1 MGFSK
6 RYLPELDRLMEIRN
20 EINDD
25 REFLKYVVG
34 KSDCL
39 MGSTES
45 LQMIRYI
52 EEEIEN
58 ERKNGI

>member
-6 RYLPELDRLMEIRN
+6 RYLPDIDKLAEMRKEF
-20 EINDD
+20 NDD
-25 REFLKYVVG
+25 REFLKFVVG

-58 ERKNGI
+58 GRKNGI

>member
-1 MGFSK
+1 MRK
-6 RYLPELDRLMEIRN
+6 
-20 EINDD
+20 EINND
-25 REFLKYVVG
+25 REFLKFIVG

>member
-6 RYLPELDRLMEIRN
+6 RYLPDYDKLVGIRQK
-20 EINDD
+20 INND
-25 REFLKYVVG
+25 REFLKFTVG

-45 LQMIRYI
+45 LNLIRSI
-52 EEEIEN
+52 EEEIAN

>member
-6 RYLPELDRLMEIRN
+6 RYLPELDRLMEIRK